1 MNIGA
6 VPSHGVQNSAEAVV
20 DPQLLHRNHFGQFN
34 HPMME
39 TVAIEGSRMVLSR
52 SNADVPA
59 RGPMLGEHTVDVLTG
74 ILDYDE
80 VRLARLLASGA
91 ME

>member
-1 MNIGA
+1 MGA

-20 DPQLLHRNHFGQFN
+20 DPQLLHRNHFGQFD

-52 SNADVPA
+52 SNADVLA

-74 ILDYDE
+74 ILGYGED
-80 VRLARLLASGA
+80 RLVDLLTSGA

>member
-1 MNIGA
+1 M
-6 VPSHGVQNSAEAVV
+6 QNSAEAVV
-20 DPQLLHRNHFGQFN
+20 DPQLLHRNHFGQFGQFD